1 METTSTNWIFK
12 KHEYEKYT
20 PSRRDGIS
28 IGEEN
33 YKRAKGVKFI
43 LEVSYDLKLPQQT
56 IATAATFLHRFYMRK
71 SLNEFHHYDIGG
83 TCVFLACKSEE
94 TTRKMSEVA
103 VACAKTARKDK
114 NLKDEKEFEKWHHTI
129 TKREPTIAATLCF
142 DLTLDH
148 PYPYLIKIIK
158 ELGAEIEI
166 YKAIAGKAWS
176 IINDSVYSFNAPISL
191 FYKPSIIASAAIFI
205 ASKLANVQ
213 LNDITKQ
220 GTLWWRVAQ
229 TSVYELSVDEI
240 LRLYQIRKPKLVKKK
255 NGESKHPLEDAEI
268 VVENPYG
275 YEDLSENCT
284 PQIGQQSQSP
294 EVQIEETPNNETPTE
309 HDDEMED
316 GQIIDEVTI
325 NGTEQHVG
333 NAEPNGNSG
342 MDLDPSDE
350 DQHLN

>member
-1 METTSTNWIFK
+1 
-12 KHEYEKYT
+12 
-20 PSRRDGIS
+20 
-28 IGEEN
+28 
-33 YKRAKGVKFI
+33 
-43 LEVSYDLKLPQQT
+43 
-56 IATAATFLHRFYMRK
+56 
-71 SLNEFHHYDIGG
+71 
-83 TCVFLACKSEE
+83 
-94 TTRKMSEVA
+94 MSEVA

-158 ELGAEIEI
+158 ELGAEIDI

-176 IINDSVYSFNAPISL
+176 IINDS
-191 FYKPSIIASAAIFI
+191 AAIFI
-205 ASKLANVQ
+205 ASKLAHVQ
-213 LNDITKQ
+213 LNEITKQ

-229 TSVYELSVDEI
+229 TSVYELSEAVDEI

-255 NGESKHPLEDAEI
+255 NGESKYPLEDAEI
-268 VVENPYG
+268 VVENP

-333 NAEPNGNSG
+333 NVEPNGNSG

>member
-1 METTSTNWIFK
+1 MENNLTNWIFK
-12 KHEYEKYT
+12 KQEYEKYT
-20 PSRRDGIS
+20 PSRREGMPPR
-28 IGEEN
+28 EEN

-43 LEVSYDLKLPQQT
+43 LEVSYDLKLYPYNLT
-56 IATAATFLHRFYMRK
+56 LANCFGFYNFIYDL
-71 SLNEFHHYDIGG
+71 SLTLSQRVSSLCKNVDLPY
-83 TCVFLACKSEE
+83 TCKSEE

-103 VACAKTARKDK
+103 MACAKTARKDK

-148 PYPYLIKIIK
+148 PYPHLIKIIR
-158 ELGAEIEI
+158 ELEGDIEI
-166 YKAIAGKAWS
+166 RKAIAGKAWS
-176 IINDSVYSFNAPISL
+176 IIND
-191 FYKPSIIASAAIFI
+191 SIIASAAIFI

-213 LNDITKQ
+213 LNEITKQ

-229 TSVYELSVDEI
+229 IDVYEVSEAVDEI

-268 VVENPYG
+268 VVENPY
-275 YEDLSENCT
+275 EDLSENCT

-294 EVQIEETPNNETPTE
+294 DVQIEETPNNETPTE

-316 GQIIDEVTI
+316 GQILDEV
-325 NGTEQHVG
+325 NGTEQHLG
-333 NAEPNGNSG
+333 NAEPNGNTG
-342 MDLDPSDE
+342 MILDSNDE